1 MQNINGLRELGVG
14 LVVVE
19 GEVEGAELWK
29 RVKAQCVDITKPVA
43 AFVAGA
49 SGEPFV
55 GPFSNLPAA
64 FIYVPTRGAM
74 VLVVTS
80 QSCGSA
86 VMAPHVRQSDRLAA
100 HNAWTL
106 HCGANLLRSF
116 LRPEKPLVPIAES
129 AFGDLLG
136 SNAAT

>member
-29 RVKAQCVDITKPVA
+29 RVKAQCVDVTKPVA

-86 VMAPHVRQSDRLAA
+86 VMASAACAAKRPPRGSQRLDIALRCQPAAQFSPTGKAAGADR
-100 HNAWTL
+100 
-106 HCGANLLRSF
+106 
-116 LRPEKPLVPIAES
+116 
-129 AFGDLLG
+129 
-136 SNAAT
+136 